1 MKKVE
6 MEEDSSHIRIKR
18 MAWVLSLTGRQEGQE
33 ELIGQRTSPTSDP
46 LITVAKF
53 ERRSNLKLETR
64 LKFA

>member
-1 MKKVE
+1 
-6 MEEDSSHIRIKR
+6 
-18 MAWVLSLTGRQEGQE
+18 MASVLSLTGRQEGQE